1 MDIYDATISARW
13 DLLITAQSSIVH
25 GEDSRT
31 NTSNQTLFRREKI
44 ISPSGEVVLV
54 PIISGNA
61 WRGILRRTTEQL
73 LAPVLDYAGHLS
85 TAAAYLLRNGGS
97 LRQATKSL
105 TPEQERTLKT
115 LVPVIG
121 LFGGTANGR
130 VISGCAA
137 VSKVVPICTETR
149 HLIGDHLPGPVPT
162 PSQFAI
168 LSLESFSH
176 FNDTATQTGSP
187 DSDPGSDPLARFDIE
202 TLVAGTHLVATAHV
216 SFASPLE
223 CCLFTEV
230 IDSFSTRGH
239 LGGRSRSGHG
249 AVRAVAT
256 RTILAGTPDDHL
268 DWRTE
273 VSARRDEAMAV
284 LATIT

>member
-1 MDIYDATISARW
+1 MDIHNATISARW

-44 ISPSGEVVLV
+44 ISPSGEVLLV

-61 WRGILRRTTEQL
+61 WRGILRRTTEEL
-73 LAPVLDYAGHLS
+73 LAPVLDYAGQLS

-115 LVPVIG
+115 LVPVVG

-137 VSKVVPICTETR
+137 LSKVVPICTETA
-149 HLIGDHLPGPVPT
+149 HLIGNHIPRPT
-162 PSQFAI
+162 QSPSQFAI

-176 FNDTATQTGSP
+176 FNDTATRTDSP
-187 DSDPGSDPLARFDIE
+187 DDGSGADPLARFDIE
-202 TLVAGTHLVATAHV
+202 TLVAGTQLVATAHL

-230 IDSFSTRGH
+230 IDSFCTRGH

-249 AVRAVAT
+249 AIRATAT
-256 RTILAGTPDDHL
+256 RTVIAGTPDEHL

-273 VSARRDEAMAV
+273 VGARRDEAIAA